1 MPPDPTAWLNEH
13 TMGWNAAMG
22 LRFVHASGDEIIAEL
37 DVAEVHHQPYG
48 IVHGGVHAG
57 IIETVCSSGAAL
69 WALPQGLSV
78 VGLEN
83 STSFLRAVRSGRL
96 RVTAKPLTR
105 GRRSQVWEAEVR
117 DVDQRLV
124 AHGKVRL
131 MCLEPGT
138 AVAGR
143 EVSAAI
149 DKP

>member
-1 MPPDPTAWLNEH
+1 MPDMNDSRNWSIEGTWEQAL
-13 TMGWNAAMG
+13 G
-22 LRFVHASGDEIIAEL
+22 LVWDEVTPEVVHAHVDI
-37 DVAEVHHQPYG
+37 DRRHHQPYG

-57 IIETVCSSGAAL
+57 IIETVCSLGAAL